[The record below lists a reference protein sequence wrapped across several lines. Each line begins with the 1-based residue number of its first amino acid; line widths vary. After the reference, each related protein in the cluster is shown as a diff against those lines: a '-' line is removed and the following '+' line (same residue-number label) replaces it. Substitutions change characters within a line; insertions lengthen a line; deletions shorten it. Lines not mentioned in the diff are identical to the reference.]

1 MRKNRIC
8 AIVMSIA
15 LTFGTLACYAAPT
28 ASPAPS
34 ASPAASASPAPST
47 SPEAEQQKQS
57 MPEPHAKA
65 ALLVDRKS
73 GNVIYSAHAGEKM
86 YPASLTKIMT
96 ALLALEKGNLSDVL
110 TVTDTALADI
120 TYLHSRI
127 DLKAGGQLTLENL
140 LTALLVSSANDA
152 ANVIAEYISGDIPT
166 FVELMNTRAK
176 ELGMTNTHFVN
187 PHGFHDDNHYTTAN
201 DLYLVMR
208 EALKNPKFCEIV
220 KTKTAKIPA
229 TNLAK
234 ERTISSTN
242 HLISRYRNT
251 FHYYPYATGV
261 KTGSTTEAGNCLI
274 ATAEKNGISLLS
286 VVLGCENA
294 DQNENAYSFVDTK
307 AMFEYVFNNYK
318 SVTVAQS
325 TDVIAD
331 SKVYEAK
338 DSTRVALSPSK
349 DIVMLL
355 PSDYKAEEIKSET
368 KLADSISAPIE
379 KGALMG
385 SVTYSFRGETVASA
399 DLYAANEVRRD
410 NLLHFMHL
418 VGRVVFSPFVI
429 IPILVICALLVM
441 NAYTR
446 TKRRKVRRRYMKSQ
460 HRPQQGRTSART
472 NTASRRQPARR
483 PPSRRTGTKRPP
495 SGNAQ
500 RRRPVEEDPWDK
512 YR

>member
-1 MRKNRIC
+1 
-8 AIVMSIA
+8 
-15 LTFGTLACYAAPT
+15 
-28 ASPAPS
+28 
-34 ASPAASASPAPST
+34 
-47 SPEAEQQKQS
+47 
-57 MPEPHAKA
+57 
-65 ALLVDRKS
+65 
-73 GNVIYSAHAGEKM
+73 
-86 YPASLTKIMT
+86 
-96 ALLALEKGNLSDVL
+96 
-110 TVTDTALADI
+110 
-120 TYLHSRI
+120 
-127 DLKAGGQLTLENL
+127 
-140 LTALLVSSANDA
+140 
-152 ANVIAEYISGDIPT
+152 
-166 FVELMNTRAK
+166 
-176 ELGMTNTHFVN
+176 
-187 PHGFHDDNHYTTAN
+187 
-201 DLYLVMR
+201 
-208 EALKNPKFCEIV
+208 
-220 KTKTAKIPA
+220 
-229 TNLAK
+229 
-234 ERTISSTN
+234 
-242 HLISRYRNT
+242 
-251 FHYYPYATGV
+251 
-261 KTGSTTEAGNCLI
+261 
-274 ATAEKNGISLLS
+274 
-286 VVLGCENA
+286 
-294 DQNENAYSFVDTK
+294 
-307 AMFEYVFNNYK
+307 MFEYVFNNYK

>member
-1 MRKNRIC
+1 MKI
-8 AIVMSIA
+8 
-15 LTFGTLACYAAPT
+15 
-28 ASPAPS
+28 
-34 ASPAASASPAPST
+34 
-47 SPEAEQQKQS
+47 
-57 MPEPHAKA
+57 
-65 ALLVDRKS
+65 
-73 GNVIYSAHAGEKM
+73 
-86 YPASLTKIMT
+86 LTKIILISAVLCTMSGIV
-96 ALLALEKGNLSDVL
+96 LGVL
-110 TVTDTALADI
+110 TDKTALAENGYHEIVIEQSTGRILYENGARKKMPMASTTKIATCI
-120 TYLHSRI
+120 TAIENYSGFIDERVCVPDCAVGTEGSSLYLKRGETLLFS
-127 DLKAGGQLTLENL
+127 DLLYGLMMRSGNDCAVSLAVLTAGSVENFARLMNQTAEKAGAYQ
-140 LTALLVSSANDA
+140 
-152 ANVIAEYISGDIPT
+152 
-166 FVELMNTRAK
+166 
-176 ELGMTNTHFVN
+176 TNFVN

-201 DLYLVMR
+201 DLYLVTR
-208 EALKNPKFCEIV
+208 EALKNQKFCEIV

-229 TNLAK
+229 TNLVK